1 MGKMHKRLTA
11 LLMAAALSF
20 SMVAAGYS
28 VKPEPGTT
36 FTLMTWNVRYG
47 AEGTDAQREQ
57 IAFYDADI
65 TLLQETDFGVR
76 RSGRVNQA
84 EMYAEGIYDYYLY
97 GKDDDYD
104 TGTIGTSLLTDAE
117 IAERDDYNTLGQI
130 EMHNG
135 YFHADVEVNGV
146 DLSIYNVHLNYLRTD
161 WRAQQL
167 YELALEVDADES
179 EYIIVAGDFNIQS
192 FDELDVLLDK
202 LDSVNNDETYYATY
216 HGLDWPT
223 QAIDNVLYTADTL
236 EINQVLMPVNGRSDH
251 NALYVEFEVK

>member
-36 FTLMTWNVRYG
+36 FTLMTWNIRYG

-104 TGTIGTSLLTDAE
+104 TGTIGTSLLTDGE
-117 IAERDDYNTLGQI
+117 IAERDDYNSLGQI

-161 WRAQQL
+161 W
-167 YELALEVDADES
+167 
-179 EYIIVAGDFNIQS
+179 
-192 FDELDVLLDK
+192 
-202 LDSVNNDETYYATY
+202 
-216 HGLDWPT
+216 PT

-236 EINQVLMPVNGRSDH
+236 KVNQVLMPVNGRSDH

>member
-11 LLMAAALSF
+11 LLMAAAFSF

-36 FTLMTWNVRYG
+36 FTLMTWNIRYG

-104 TGTIGTSLLTDAE
+104 TGTIGASLLTDGE
-117 IAERDDYNTLGQI
+117 IAERDDYNSLGQI

-146 DLSIYNVHLNYLRTD
+146 DLSIYNVHLNYPRTA

>member
-11 LLMAAALSF
+11 LLMAAAFSF
-20 SMVAAGYS
+20 SMLAAGYS

-104 TGTIGTSLLTDAE
+104 TGTIGTSLLTDGE
-117 IAERDDYNTLGQI
+117 IAERDDYNNLGQI

-167 YELALEVDADES
+167 YELALEVDLAAFGGLELVEATTLHHEDPYAANSADAPET
-179 EYIIVAGDFNIQS
+179 VAPAENTTVA
-192 FDELDVLLDK
+192 LDGGRLAGTL
-202 LDSVNNDETYYATY
+202 
-216 HGLDWPT
+216 P
-223 QAIDNVLYTADTL
+223 AISWSMIRLARTGA
-236 EINQVLMPVNGRSDH
+236 
-251 NALYVEFEVK
+251 

>member
-104 TGTIGTSLLTDAE
+104 TGTIGTSLLTDGE
-117 IAERDDYNTLGQI
+117 IAERDDYNNLGQI

-236 EINQVLMPVNGRSDH
+236 KVNQGLMAGSGRAEH
-251 NALYVEFEVK
+251 AALYVEFEVK